1 MCTIVEEIV
10 KEAVEQ
16 AVEETE
22 RRNTIE
28 MAKKYF
34 LESDDIHLAKKMFI
48 PTLTEE
54 EILEMYNDIYP
65 VG

>member
-34 LESDDIHLAKKMFI
+34 LESDDICLAKKMFI

-54 EILEMYNDIYP
+54 EILEI
-65 VG
+65 